1 MLNEYPDI
9 LKPQDL
15 IKILGISKNSVYT
28 MLNNNVI
35 PAYRIGGGKIWLI
48 NKSDL
53 IEYLDSNR
61 DCWN

>member
-35 PAYRIGGGKIWLI
+35 PAYRIGGGKIWRI